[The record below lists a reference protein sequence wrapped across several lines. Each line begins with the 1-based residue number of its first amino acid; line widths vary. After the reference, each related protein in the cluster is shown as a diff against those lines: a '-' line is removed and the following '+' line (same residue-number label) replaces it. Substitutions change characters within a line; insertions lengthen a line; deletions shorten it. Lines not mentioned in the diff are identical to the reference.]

1 MKIETKRL
9 IFRKVEEK
17 DVESLFKLY
26 NDEELTKYFVSGAD
40 KSVEQTI
47 VRIQNLKFH
56 WEKFGFG
63 DFILL
68 HKDNSKI
75 VGYAGLHYKANGG
88 NVNISYIIDKS
99 LWGIG
104 LGKETCLALVYYG
117 FKILGLNKVVAEID
131 PENINSIRLI
141 EKCGFKFTTTMVW
154 SGFERL
160 EYIMLSEDFDNI
172 DKELF
177 SNVDVMSK

>member
-1 MKIETKRL
+1 MKIQTKRP

-17 DVESLFKLY
+17 DNENLFKIY
-26 NDEELTKYFVSGAD
+26 NDEVLTKYFVSEVD
-40 KSVEQTI
+40 KSLEKTKIRV
-47 VRIQNLKFH
+47 QNIKFH

-75 VGYAGLHYKANGG
+75 VGYGGLHYKVDGG
-88 NVNISYIIDKS
+88 NVNISYIINKS
-99 LWGIG
+99 FWRTG
-104 LGKETCLALVYYG
+104 LGKETCLALIYYG
-117 FKILGLNKVVAEID
+117 FKILELNKIVAEID

-141 EKCGFKFTTTMVW
+141 EKCGFKFSRTMDW
-154 SGFERL
+154 NGFERL
-160 EYIMLSEDFDNI
+160 EYTMLSCDFHNI

-177 SNVDVMSK
+177 SNVDTIDN

>member
-17 DVESLFKLY
+17 DIETLFKIY
-26 NDEELTKYFVSGAD
+26 NDEELTNYFVSGVD
-40 KSVEQTI
+40 KSLEKTK
-47 VRIQNLKFH
+47 VRVQNIKFH
-56 WEKFGFG
+56 WDKFGFG

-75 VGYAGLHYKANGG
+75 AGYAGLHYKVDGG
-88 NVNISYIIDKS
+88 SVNISYIIDKS
-99 LWGIG
+99 LWGTG

-117 FKILGLNKVVAEID
+117 FKVLGLNKIVAEID

-141 EKCGFKFTTTMVW
+141 EKCNFKFSRTMNWNGFK
-154 SGFERL
+154 RL
-160 EYIMLSEDFDNI
+160 EYTMLSYDFDSI

-177 SNVDVMSK
+177 SNVETISN